1 VAAADGSV
9 EVVGV
14 ALGPDLTHFGS
25 RTSLAGA
32 VEENTAEHL
41 AQWIDDPESV
51 KPMAPELNDLSE
63 GLILGMPDY
72 GLDERQIQELVELLE
87 SWK

>member
-1 VAAADGSV
+1 
-9 EVVGV
+9 
-14 ALGPDLTHFGS
+14 
-25 RTSLAGA
+25 
-32 VEENTAEHL
+32 
-41 AQWIDDPESV
+41 
-51 KPMAPELNDLSE
+51 MAPELNDLSE